1 MSSNPVRTADPI
13 RFADNFELD
22 LRAYELRRSGRPLKI
37 ERIPMELLRL
47 LIERPGELVTREQI
61 IEGIW
66 GKDVFL
72 DTESGINAAVR
83 KIRQVLK
90 DDPERPRFVQTVTG
104 KGYRFIAP
112 IEEPSPP
119 PARPSL
125 VIDDRFPPT
134 ENLLGKKISHYRVL
148 QFLGG
153 GGMGVVYKAED
164 LKLGRQVALKFLPAE
179 LVSDPAAFLR
189 LEQEARAA
197 SALDHPNICSIHQ
210 LGEHEGQ
217 PFIVMQLLEGQTLR
231 EWIAGMATRNPAS
244 QAKDLV
250 HLAIQIADGL
260 AAAHQK
266 GIIHRDIKP
275 ANIFITRQG
284 QAKILDFGVAK
295 FMDAAVSTEANGP
308 GEIAGETGVAMKA
321 GTPLTQTGVSF
332 GTPSY
337 LSPEQIRLERLD
349 ARTDLF
355 SFGLVLYEMATGQRA
370 FSGDTATVIREAV
383 LNLPVVPPRQLD
395 SLLSPE
401 LQRIITKSLEKDR
414 DRRYQSAA
422 ELGADLHRMT
432 KPLPAAGLPPRR
444 VGLLV
449 AAGAM
454 LVVVAL
460 FAANLGGVRRRL
472 FHRAPPPESSASSA
486 QVKVRPS
493 IAVLGFKNLSG
504 RDDEAWISTALSEM
518 LGAELASGQQ
528 LRVIPGENVARMKL
542 DLALPAADSYG
553 QDTLTKI
560 RNHLGTDLV
569 VLGSYLAIGKNSDG
583 KIRIDLQLQDTR
595 VGETIVAVSRD
606 GTESDLADLVSLGG
620 ASLRQTLGVGNVS
633 AIDER
638 HVLATVPANLEAA
651 RLYANG
657 LAKLQTFDALDAR
670 DLLEKA
676 VAADPNHALSHSALA
691 LSWSALGYDAKAKE
705 EAKKAFELS
714 TNVSRE
720 ERLSIEGCYREFAN
734 DLPAAIE
741 IYRTLSN
748 FFPDNL
754 DYGLRLASA
763 QTKNGLGKDALQAIA
778 RMRTLPK
785 PAGQDARIDLGEA
798 SADVAL
804 GDFKRAQQAAATAA
818 SKAQG
823 SPLLMGQ
830 AKELEAWAWDRLGEM
845 DTAVKELAEA
855 RGLGTATRNPRSAG
869 TAARMMGI
877 VLYHNGDFAGAR
889 KSFEEALAIFRK
901 IGTQIYIS
909 HTLSDLGNLLYDQ
922 GKLEEARQYYEESLR
937 VDREIVRAQDIPG
950 DLGNIAN
957 VLEGLG
963 DLVGATRTQE
973 ESLQGFRGVGDK
985 RGEASTLGN
994 LGQVLLERG
1003 QLALARQNYDQAL
1016 AIMQAIG
1023 YKRGRGFVLQGVAEI
1038 DLAQGQVQEARA
1050 TAQAGLELRQ
1060 ELKDTLRVA
1069 QSQTALAEIAL
1080 EQGNASEAEAFART
1094 AAPTFEQQKVTDYG
1108 TLCAAI
1114 LVRSLLAQD
1123 RIADAKTVADRALVL
1138 SQRTSDRGA
1147 RFAAA
1152 IAAAEVSA
1160 KLGKTTDAIWTL
1172 ENVRREASRYGY
1184 AAPELEARL
1193 HLGEVEVRSGKASPG
1208 RAHLSQLRD
1217 DARNKGFLLLAR
1229 KASVAM
1235 NDPPQP

>member
-1 MSSNPVRTADPI
+1 MSSNPIRTADLI
-13 RFADNFELD
+13 RFADDFELD
-22 LRAYELRRSGRPLKI
+22 LRAYELRRSGRPLKL

-66 GKDVFL
+66 GKNVFL

-112 IEEPSPP
+112 IGEPNPP

-125 VIDDRFPPT
+125 ETGDRFPPA
-134 ENLLGKKISHYRVL
+134 ENLLGKKISHYRIL
-148 QFLGG
+148 QFLGA

-164 LKLGRQVALKFLPAE
+164 LKLGRQVAMKFLPAE
-179 LVSDPAAFLR
+179 LVRDPVAFQR

-197 SALDHPNICSIHQ
+197 SALDHPNICSIYQ

-231 EWIAGMATRNPAS
+231 EWIAEMATRNPAS
-244 QAKDLV
+244 QTRDLV
-250 HLAIQIADGL
+250 QLAIQIADGL
-260 AAAHQK
+260 AAAHEK

-295 FMDAAVSTEANGP
+295 FIDAIVPAGADGP
-308 GEIAGETGVAMKA
+308 AEIAGENGVAMKA

-355 SFGLVLYEMATGQRA
+355 SFGLVFYEMATGQRA
-370 FSGDTATVIREAV
+370 FPGDTATVIRDAV
-383 LNLPVVPPRQLD
+383 LNVPAIPPRRLH

-401 LQRIITKSLEKDR
+401 LQRIITKGLEKDR

-422 ELGADLHRMT
+422 ELGTDLSRMT
-432 KPLPAAGLPPRR
+432 KPVPAVGLPPHR
-444 VGLLV
+444 VRSLA
-449 AAGAM
+449 AAGTM

-460 FAANLGGVRRRL
+460 FSANLGGVRQRL
-472 FHRAPPPESSASSA
+472 FHRNPPPESSARF
-486 QVKVRPS
+486 KVRPS

-542 DLALPAADSYG
+542 DLDLPAADSYG

-569 VLGSYLAIGKNSDG
+569 VLGSYLAVGKNSDG

-595 VGETIVAVSRD
+595 VGETIVVVSRD

-620 ASLRQTLGVGNVS
+620 ASLRQKLGVGNVS

-638 HVLATVPANLEAA
+638 QVLATVPANLEAA
-651 RLYANG
+651 RFYANG
-657 LAKLQTFDALDAR
+657 LAKLQAFDALDAR

-714 TNVSRE
+714 TKVSRE
-720 ERLSIEGCYREFAN
+720 ERLSIEGSYREFAN

-778 RMRTLPK
+778 RMRTLPE
-785 PAGQDARIDLGEA
+785 PVGQDARIDFGEA
-798 SADVAL
+798 SADIAL

-830 AKELEAWAWDRLGEM
+830 AKELEGWAWDRLGEM
-845 DTAVKELAEA
+845 DTAVKELSEA
-855 RGLGTATRNPRSAG
+855 RDLGAAARNPRSAG

-877 VLYHNGDFAGAR
+877 VLYHKGDFAGAR
-889 KSFEEALAIFRK
+889 QSFEQALAIFRK
-901 IGTQIYIS
+901 IGTQVYIS

-922 GKLEEARQYYEESLR
+922 GKLEEARQYYEDSLR
-937 VDREIVRAQDIPG
+937 VDREIVRTQDIPG

-957 VLEGLG
+957 VLDGLG
-963 DLVGATRTQE
+963 DLVGATRMQE
-973 ESLQGFRGVGDK
+973 QSLQGFRGVGDK

-994 LGQVLLERG
+994 LAQVLLERG
-1003 QLALARQNYDQAL
+1003 ELALARQNYDQAL
-1016 AIMQAIG
+1016 AIMQEIG

-1038 DLAQGQVQEARA
+1038 ELAQGQLQQARV
-1050 TAQAGLELRQ
+1050 TAQMGLELRQ
-1060 ELKDTLRVA
+1060 ELKDMIRVA
-1069 QSQTALAEIAL
+1069 QSQTALANIAL
-1080 EQGNASEAEAFART
+1080 EQGKASEAETFART
-1094 AAPTFEQQKVTDYG
+1094 AAPAFEQQKVADYE
-1108 TLCAAI
+1108 TMCAAV

-1123 RIADAKTVADRALVL
+1123 RIADAKTAADRVLVL

-1160 KLGKTTDAIWTL
+1160 RLGKTTDAIGIL
-1172 ENVRREASRYGY
+1172 ENVRSEASHFGY
-1184 AAPELEARL
+1184 AAFELEARL

-1208 RAHLSQLRD
+1208 RVHLRQLRD

-1235 NDPPQP
+1235 NDTSQP